1 MKLGAR
7 VLWSV
12 LGCLA
17 IYGIMTV
24 ILKFASEPL
33 LRTSR
38 TVGFF
43 KPSRTWLHFLLPGGV
58 LSALFRRG
66 YPVVIAM
73 ILFAPQIGVFA
84 WSGPGDELAAV
95 HAIRGLRDAL
105 HFGGGLA
112 YCFLVWKIAVERAES
127 GLKDEDRKNWSR

>member
-33 LRTSR
+33 LHTSR

-43 KPSRTWLHFLLPGGV
+43 KPSRIWVYFLLPGGV

-105 HFGGGLA
+105 HFGGGVA
-112 YCFLVWKIAVERAES
+112 YCFLVWRIAVERAGT